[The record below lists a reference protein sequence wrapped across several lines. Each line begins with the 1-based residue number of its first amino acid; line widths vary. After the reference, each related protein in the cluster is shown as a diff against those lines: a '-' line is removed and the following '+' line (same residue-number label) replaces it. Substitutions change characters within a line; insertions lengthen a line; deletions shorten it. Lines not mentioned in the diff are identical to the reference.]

1 MAARH
6 YTPDLAEHITA
17 NVSIVNVVCPCCVGA
32 HSSAL
37 STDVSASA
45 LFVTE
50 MLAASGQV
58 GAWRTWVF
66 VSETTC

>member
-6 YTPDLAEHITA
+6 YTPDLAEHITVNA
-17 NVSIVNVVCPCCVGA
+17 SIVNVVCLCNVGA
-32 HSSAL
+32 HSSVL

-50 MLAASGQV
+50 MLAA
-58 GAWRTWVF
+58 
-66 VSETTC
+66 